1 MAKHKTHYEECD
13 VLVVGGGMAGTGA
26 TFEARHWGRDLKI
39 VCVEKAN
46 IDRSGAVA
54 QGLYAINCYM
64 GMQWDCLLY
73 TSPSPRDRQKSRMPS
88 SA

>member
-1 MAKHKTHYEECD
+1 MAKHKTHFEDCD

-46 IDRSGAVA
+46 IDTQERFR
-54 QGLYAINCYM
+54 
-64 GMQWDCLLY
+64 LLVPHLCQSSRDGIGIFPY
-73 TSPSPRDRQKSRMPS
+73 SPRS
-88 SA
+88 

>member
-1 MAKHKTHYEECD
+1 MANVKTHVEESD
-13 VLVVGGGMAGTGA
+13 ILIIGGGMAGTGA

-54 QGLYAINCYM
+54 QGSLCN
-64 GMQWDCLLY
+64 QLLY
-73 TSPSPRDRQKSRMPS
+73 GY
-88 SA
+88 AVG

>member
-54 QGLYAINCYM
+54 QVYMQSIVIWACNGMKINLKTM
-64 GMQWDCLLY
+64 
-73 TSPSPRDRQKSRMPS
+73 
-88 SA
+88 

>member
-1 MAKHKTHYEECD
+1 
-13 VLVVGGGMAGTGA
+13 MAGTGA

-54 QGLYAINCYM
+54 QGLVRN
-64 GMQWDCLLY
+64 QLLY
-73 TSPSPRDRQKSRMPS
+73 GNAME
-88 SA
+88 

>member
-1 MAKHKTHYEECD
+1 MANVKTHVEESD
-13 VLVVGGGMAGTGA
+13 ILIIGGGMAGTGA

-54 QGLYAINCYM
+54 VS
-64 GMQWDCLLY
+64 Y
-73 TSPSPRDRQKSRMPS
+73 THLTLPTTS
-88 SA
+88 SV

>member
-46 IDRSGAVA
+46 MIEVVPLHKASMQLTVIWVCSGTKIS
-54 QGLYAINCYM
+54 LRIM
-64 GMQWDCLLY
+64 LDMQE
-73 TSPSPRDRQKSRMPS
+73 MI
-88 SA
+88 

>member
-1 MAKHKTHYEECD
+1 MAKHKTHFEECD

-39 VCVEKAN
+39 ICVEKAN

-64 GMQWDCLLY
+64 ECNGMK
-73 TSPSPRDRQKSRMPS
+73 TNQKITFDMQEMI
-88 SA
+88 

>member
-1 MAKHKTHYEECD
+1 MPKVKTHIVESD
-13 VLVVGGGMAGTGA
+13 ILIVGGGMAGTGA

-54 QGLYAINCYM
+54 QGLYAIN
-64 GMQWDCLLY
+64 
-73 TSPSPRDRQKSRMPS
+73 
-88 SA
+88 

>member
-1 MAKHKTHYEECD
+1 MANVKTHVEESD
-13 VLVVGGGMAGTGA
+13 ILIIGGGMAGTGA

-54 QGLYAINCYM
+54 QGLGYACSLVAPTM
-64 GMQWDCLLY
+64 V
-73 TSPSPRDRQKSRMPS
+73 T
-88 SA
+88 

>member
-1 MAKHKTHYEECD
+1 MARKTIVENCD
-13 VLVVGGGMAGTGA
+13 ILVVGGGMAGTGA

-54 QGLYAINCYM
+54 QGYMQSTVTWECNGVKINPRTM
-64 GMQWDCLLY
+64 LDMQEM
-73 TSPSPRDRQKSRMPS
+73 T
-88 SA
+88 